1 MSATLPRPAAV
12 DAPGLPDA
20 AELVAISRTVDPSIW
35 SAGAEKRLAQAA
47 DHGALVAGR
56 ERLLAATGVAA
67 AFSLPRGLEDAHG
80 LAAVRAWLAA
90 VEHHTE
96 EAAGDELSAPGP
108 IALGAFAFDR
118 NAPALLVVPAETWCR
133 DAGGRTWVVEVR
145 PRDSRGTGRGSRRPP
160 GGQRELD
167 DEVGGAGPG
176 SALDAVLGSAL
187 DAVRLRQVPSP
198 DEYAQAVALAV
209 SDIRRGRLMKVVL
222 ARMVEV
228 QLPAPAVPS
237 RLLGALWGGDRV
249 FSPFSV
255 PTPAG
260 RLVGATPELVV
271 SRRGRTVTSH
281 AFAGTVPLSEPDDDG
296 EDAQRLF
303 DSEKDRAEHRL
314 VVEEIVHAL
323 ERRCVGLTVPEEPT
337 VVRLRSDA
345 RLGTLIRGTLTTA
358 PSDGDTAL
366 ELLALLH
373 PTPAVGGVARAAA
386 LERISALEPA
396 PRGYWAGAVGWTDGA
411 GDGEWVLSIRSVEL
425 DGRRALVRAG
435 AGVVAESDPRAEL
448 AETTVKLR
456 PVLDALWPSASR
468 LL

>member
-20 AELVAISRTVDPSIW
+20 AELVATSRAVDPSIW
-35 SAGAEKRLAQAA
+35 SAGAVERLARAA

-90 VEHHTE
+90 VEHQTE
-96 EAAGDELSAPGP
+96 EAADGAPSAPGP

-118 NAPALLVVPAETWCR
+118 RAPALLVVPAETWCR
-133 DAGGRTWVVEVR
+133 DAGGRTWLVEVR
-145 PRDSRGTGRGSRRPP
+145 PRDPRGTGRASRAARAT
-160 GGQRELD
+160 
-167 DEVGGAGPG
+167 GGADT
-176 SALDAVLGSAL
+176 ADAARAAGGADLRTAP

-198 DEYAQAVALAV
+198 DEYAEAVALAV
-209 SDIRRGRLMKVVL
+209 SDIRGGRLMKVVL

-237 RLLGALWGGDRV
+237 LLLGALWGGDRV

-255 PTPAG
+255 PTHTG
-260 RLVGATPELVV
+260 RLVGASPELVV
-271 SRRGRTVTSH
+271 SRRGRRVTSH
-281 AFAGTVPLSEPDDDG
+281 AFAGTVPLSEPDDDA
-296 EDAQRLF
+296 ERLF
-303 DSEKDRAEHRL
+303 DSEKDRTEHRL

-323 ERRCVGLTVPEEPT
+323 ERRCVGLTVPAEPT

-456 PVLDALWPSASR
+456 PVLDALWPGASR

>member
-35 SAGAEKRLAQAA
+35 SAGAEERLAQAA

-145 PRDSRGTGRGSRRPP
+145 PRGSRGTGRGSRRPP
-160 GGQRELD
+160 GGAGARAA
-167 DEVGGAGPG
+167 GGADP
-176 SALDAVLGSAL
+176 GSAL

-198 DEYAQAVALAV
+198 VEYAEAVALAV
-209 SDIRRGRLMKVVL
+209 SDIRGGRLMKVVL

-237 RLLGALWGGDRV
+237 RLLGTLWGGDEV

-271 SRRGRTVTSH
+271 SRRGRRVTSH

-456 PVLDALWPSASR
+456 PVLDALWPGASS

>member
-1 MSATLPRPAAV
+1 MSAILPGAAAV

-20 AELVAISRTVDPSIW
+20 AELVAISRSVDPSTW
-35 SAGAEKRLAQAA
+35 SAGAEGRLAEAA
-47 DHGALVAGR
+47 DRGALVAGR
-56 ERLLAATGVAA
+56 ESLLASTGAAA
-67 AFSLPRGLEDAHG
+67 AFSLPEGLEDVHA
-80 LAAVRAWLAA
+80 LSAVRAWLAA
-90 VEHHTE
+90 VEHQTPH
-96 EAAGDELSAPGP
+96 AAPDAERAPGP

-118 NAPALLVVPAETWCR
+118 GAPALLVVPAVTWCR
-133 DAGGRTWVVEVR
+133 DVDGRTWVVEVR
-145 PRDSRGTGRGSRRPP
+145 PRDATGTRRASRVRRLP
-160 GGQRELD
+160 D
-167 DEVGGAGPG
+167 G
-176 SALDAVLGSAL
+176 SAARAAAGADPGTAL
-187 DAVRLRQVPSP
+187 DAVRFRQVPSP
-198 DEYAQAVALAV
+198 DEYAEAVAIAI
-209 SDIRRGRLMKVVL
+209 SDIRGGRLMKVVL
-222 ARMVEV
+222 ARTVEV
-228 QLPAPAVPS
+228 RLPTPAVPS
-237 RLLGALWGGDRV
+237 RLLATLWGGDRV

-260 RLVGATPELVV
+260 RLVGASPELVV
-271 SRRGRTVTSH
+271 SRRGRRVTSH
-281 AFAGTVPLSEPDDDG
+281 VFAGTVPLSEPDDD
-296 EDAQRLF
+296 DAQRLF

-314 VVEEIVHAL
+314 AVDEIVHAL
-323 ERRCVGLTVPEEPT
+323 ERRCVGLTVPAEPT

-345 RLGTLIRGTLTTA
+345 RLGTLIRGTLTTTL
-358 PSDGDTAL
+358 SDGDTAL

-411 GDGEWVLSIRSVEL
+411 GDGEWVLGIRSVEL

-456 PVLDALWPSASR
+456 PVLDALWPGASK